1 MTTMT
6 TRTNPTIIGEGDLVF
21 IDTYGF
27 GLVPAKIVRVDQP
40 GEGWKATP
48 GAIVCKVTAERGA
61 YHRGDTGTFPASI
74 VVPRNHVRTSR
85 RYTGQQVI
93 NVNYVIVAPE
103 VTA

>member
-1 MTTMT
+1 MTTLT
-6 TRTNPTIIGEGDLVF
+6 APTNPTIIGEGSLVF

-27 GLVPAKIVRVDQP
+27 GLVPAKIVTVTEP

-61 YHRGDTGTFPASI
+61 YRRGDTGTFPASI
-74 VVPRNHVRTSR
+74 VVPRNHVRR
-85 RYTGQQVI
+85 GRNGLRI
-93 NVNYVIVAPE
+93 NVNYVITAPE